1 MGSYQN
7 KNYFESGSW
16 NVICDVCG
24 FKFKSTQI
32 LKRWDGLMVC
42 HEDYETDHPQKYL
55 RVHETGESVPYI
67 RNDPPPLFQTVCYVY
82 AIAAYADL
90 GEADCMQA
98 DKATPSYAFL
108 FSLKNAPTDQG

>member
-7 KNYFESGSW
+7 NNYFKSGSW

-42 HEDYETDHPQKYL
+42 HEDYEIDHPQKYL
-55 RVHETGESVPYI
+55 RVHETGESVPYV
-67 RNDPPPLFQTVCYVY
+67 RQDVDTFQTVCYIY
-82 AIAAYADL
+82 QIPAYADL
-90 GEADCMQA
+90 CVADCAQA
-98 DKATPSYAFL
+98 DKNSPSYQFCL
-108 FSLKNAPTDQG
+108 SLIATSNTDQ